1 MGTHPIFESDFD
13 CLTDFLE
20 MYFRRLGLGLNIV
33 RKQSLLSHHLKFTPV
48 SSFALIQNRQF
59 FGKKDEKSKEENAD
73 EKTEE
78 KGEEQKEL
86 SMEELL
92 KELNET
98 KVALEKAQA
107 GEKKLDELL
116 KEEKENQYKIATL
129 AEELKNQRTRLD
141 REAEKAKVY
150 GIKKFAKDLL
160 PVADQLVMALDNV
173 PQDGNE
179 NESLKSFIEGIEM
192 TKTELSNVFERH
204 HITLVSPSIGE
215 EFDPEVHEA
224 VMRVPRAQMPDAE
237 PNTIAF
243 IQKTG
248 YNIKD
253 HVLRPCWVGVIAD

>member
-13 CLTDFLE
+13 CLTE

-107 GEKKLDELL
+107 GEKKIGRAVEGG
-116 KEEKENQYKIATL
+116 EK
-129 AEELKNQRTRLD
+129 R
-141 REAEKAKVY
+141 
-150 GIKKFAKDLL
+150 
-160 PVADQLVMALDNV
+160 
-173 PQDGNE
+173 
-179 NESLKSFIEGIEM
+179 KSIQ
-192 TKTELSNVFERH
+192 NRQ
-204 HITLVSPSIGE
+204 
-215 EFDPEVHEA
+215 
-224 VMRVPRAQMPDAE
+224 PRRR
-237 PNTIAF
+237 
-243 IQKTG
+243 IQKSENAT
-248 YNIKD
+248 
-253 HVLRPCWVGVIAD
+253 

>member
-13 CLTDFLE
+13 CLTE

-78 KGEEQKEL
+78 KAEEQKEL

-98 KVALEKAQA
+98 KVALEKAQS
-107 GEKKLDELL
+107 GEK
-116 KEEKENQYKIATL
+116 KENQYKIANL

-179 NESLKSFIEGIEM
+179 NESLK
-192 TKTELSNVFERH
+192 
-204 HITLVSPSIGE
+204 
-215 EFDPEVHEA
+215 
-224 VMRVPRAQMPDAE
+224 
-237 PNTIAF
+237 
-243 IQKTG
+243 
-248 YNIKD
+248 
-253 HVLRPCWVGVIAD
+253 